1 MKSFFNYIYDA
12 NIIII
17 FIFAIKNMDK
27 RWKTNKSSVYN
38 IGYHIIWCPK
48 YRRKILTGEIESRLR
63 ELLLFKS
70 TENGWVIENMEIMPD
85 YIHIFI
91 KATPSDSISHI
102 VSQLKG
108 YTSFVLRN
116 EFETIRRRLPSL
128 WTRSFYVETIGHISE
143 SIIKKYI
150 DDQKK
155 H

>member
-1 MKSFFNYIYDA
+1 MKSL
-12 NIIII
+12 
-17 FIFAIKNMDK
+17 K
-27 RWKTNKSSVYN
+27 RNKRIEY
-38 IGYHIIWCPK
+38 GTQCAATTDFK
-48 YRRKILTGEIESRLR
+48 RRNLPLLRKRNRVGQYGWTIEY
-63 ELLLFKS
+63 
-70 TENGWVIENMEIMPD
+70 MEIMPD
-85 YIHIFI
+85 HIHIFI

-116 EFETIRRRLPSL
+116 EFETIRKRLPSL

-143 SIIKKYI
+143 SVIKKYI

>member
-1 MKSFFNYIYDA
+1 MGGDKIVLLDGAGA
-12 NIIII
+12 NGGG
-17 FIFAIKNMDK
+17 AA
-27 RWKTNKSSVYN
+27 T
-38 IGYHIIWCPK
+38 
-48 YRRKILTGEIESRLR
+48 
-63 ELLLFKS
+63 
-70 TENGWVIENMEIMPD
+70 PD
-85 YIHIFI
+85 RIHIFI

-116 EFETIRRRLPSL
+116 EFETIRKRLPSL

-143 SIIKKYI
+143 SVIKKYI